1 LGSLE
6 AAERQTITRTIQSVH
21 GNLAQAARHLGIS
34 RSTLYRKVER
44 YGLEG
49 IVRGTDEP

>member
-1 LGSLE
+1 
-6 AAERQTITRTIQSVH
+6 VH